1 MLLKGKAEITT
12 DLKLFR
18 MLEVVPESEI
28 EKLPSPRVLNTHVP
42 IGWLPKEV
50 KEKTIK
56 TVVLVRN
63 PKDTAVSSY
72 YHTAGAKMFDYD
84 GKFSDYLKVFLK
96 GKGKVSS

>member
-84 GKFSDYLKVFLK
+84 GKFSDYLKVFLE